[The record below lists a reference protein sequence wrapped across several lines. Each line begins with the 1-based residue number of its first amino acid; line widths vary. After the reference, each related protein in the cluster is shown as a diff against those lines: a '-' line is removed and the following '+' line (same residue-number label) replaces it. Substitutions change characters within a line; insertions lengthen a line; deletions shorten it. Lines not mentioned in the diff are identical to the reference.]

1 MQATSTDRYHHHH
14 HHHRHQYQIAAA
26 ACRSAAA
33 VPRYAGVAA
42 SLRRR
47 AAAGGTVTFGFRSR
61 PGDHAVVP
69 GGGGGEAASQA
80 PGLEKTNVC
89 RICGKSYARPST
101 LKTHMRT
108 HSGEKPYVCTTCR
121 KSFSQVSARPVRIVT
136 ALVMSRLD
144 YCNAVLAGLPASTLA
159 PFQRVLHAAAAA
171 RTVLDLKP
179 RDRVTPVLQEL
190 HWLPVAERVQ
200 YKLCLMVHKSLLG
213 YSPVYISDLLTSVA
227 DVPARSALRAS
238 SSGDLVVPWTRR
250 QIGDRAFSVAAPR
263 AWNTLPTQL
272 KLLRLTTNFCQLKTF
287 LFQSTTGKETDDC
300 FVMRAWSSV
309 GGAIQMTQLQLRYDT
324 L

>member
-1 MQATSTDRYHHHH
+1 MKVMMQATSTDRYHHH

-26 ACRSAAA
+26 AAACRSVAA

-47 AAAGGTVTFGFRSR
+47 AAAAAGGTVTFGFRSR
-61 PGDHAVVP
+61 PGDHTAVP

-136 ALVMSRLD
+136 ALVLSRLD
-144 YCNAVLAGLPASTLA
+144 YCNAVLADLPASTLA

-171 RTVLDLKP
+171 RTVLD
-179 RDRVTPVLQEL
+179 
-190 HWLPVAERVQ
+190 
-200 YKLCLMVHKSLLG
+200 
-213 YSPVYISDLLTSVA
+213 
-227 DVPARSALRAS
+227 RAT
-238 SSGDLVVPWTRR
+238 V
-250 QIGDRAFSVAAPR
+250 
-263 AWNTLPTQL
+263 
-272 KLLRLTTNFCQLKTF
+272 
-287 LFQSTTGKETDDC
+287 
-300 FVMRAWSSV
+300 
-309 GGAIQMTQLQLRYDT
+309 
-324 L
+324 